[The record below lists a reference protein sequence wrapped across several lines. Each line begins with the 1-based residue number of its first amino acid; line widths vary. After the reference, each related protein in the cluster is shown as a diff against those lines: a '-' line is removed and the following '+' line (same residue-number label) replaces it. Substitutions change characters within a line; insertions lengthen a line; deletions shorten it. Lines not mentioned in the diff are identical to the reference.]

1 MSRIFDNSSPINP
14 KSSRTVSPIKSSTLD
29 PNSKTFF
36 SKPISNPKSRDP
48 STKIDHQILNA
59 RSHKGRIFGNKSTQY
74 NFKERI
80 FTQQD
85 LRKQLSSHDT
95 PKQHQ
100 FGRAVS
106 VKTNRRGNYA
116 KIFNVK
122 TGKIQSIKAK
132 PGRSILDSMV
142 ETKDKQKQR
151 SKSKSKSKSKSRRPA
166 FQDQTLNRS
175 FKKIKRFDMNNTIT
189 KNLKR
194 SRQLNNLFETV
205 KNTTL
210 KRVMRPGKVRTS
222 LKTHPRK
229 SRQQNKSLLPFKR
242 KRDSKIFKRNSG
254 IPKKRKK
261 IRRKKIYRQK
271 DPRPSTALA
280 NPMPKGKTSE
290 PMLGFGAN
298 ATGSRAEVQI
308 ARQTRIFS
316 ERQNQTV
323 AREV

>member
-1 MSRIFDNSSPINP
+1 MSRIFDNSSPPNP
-14 KSSRTVSPIKSSTLD
+14 KSSRTVSPIRSSALD
-29 PNSKTFF
+29 QNSKTFF
-36 SKPISNPKSRDP
+36 SKPIYNPESRDP
-48 STKIDHQILNA
+48 STKIDHQIFNA
-59 RSHKGRIFGNKSTQY
+59 RSHKGRIFGNKSTQH

-80 FTQQD
+80 FTQQN
-85 LRKQLSSHDT
+85 LRKQLSSHDGA
-95 PKQHQ
+95 KQDQ

-106 VKTNRRGNYA
+106 VRTNRRGNYA

-122 TGKIQSIKAK
+122 TGKIQSIKGN
-132 PGRSILDSMV
+132 PGKSIMESMV
-142 ETKDKQKQR
+142 ETKDKQRHRSRSR
-151 SKSKSKSKSKSRRPA
+151 SKSKSPA

-175 FKKIKRFDMNNTIT
+175 FKKIKRFDMGNTIT

-222 LKTHPRK
+222 LKLHPRK
-229 SRQQNKSLLPFKR
+229 SRQKNKSLLPFKR

-261 IRRKKIYRQK
+261 MRRKKIVQRK
-271 DPRPSTALA
+271 DPRPSSALA
-280 NPMPKGKTSE
+280 NPMPKGKSSQ
-290 PMLGFGAN
+290 PMLGLGGN
-298 ATGSRAEVQI
+298 GRGSRAEVQM
-308 ARQTRIFS
+308 ARPTRIFS
-316 ERQNQTV
+316 ERQSQMG